1 MIYNSKIIKKSR
13 SVIAVVLSILV
24 FASTFVSVSA
34 VSLDINDT
42 KASNVNRTH
51 TDGYSYSVVKST
63 TKGYLSSGTS
73 TISDITGTAVKQNG
87 AGIYYTIETGTNTNG
102 DTTYSATVTG
112 TTDNAG
118 SNNSLTIPD
127 EIAVWNGK
135 TYLYYNVTKV
145 NNGSL
150 DKLNN
155 SLTNLKINKGIYS
168 MSSEVVRN
176 ITTLK
181 TISSDAKNN
190 TFYTYDNI
198 LYKVISSRLDGFS
211 YYFLEDVSVFA
222 VPQNYQKTT
231 LIIPS
236 TVKYTAREVYK
247 NRSNPTKVFNLP
259 VSRLSQYSLSNLR
272 NVTTIK
278 LGANIRYISYHQ
290 MSDGTIGS
298 GADSSVMSCNPKL
311 QKFEVDSGN
320 QYFIAGDNGKSLYS
334 KTYTILYRYANN
346 NSDTTFTCNRNTE
359 VLAYGCF
366 EDALNLQTIN
376 LNNSNASRVRYLGQ
390 AAFSNCASLNKITWS
405 PQNYYY
411 VKDDSGSY
419 VKKSNLAEFVASSL
433 NDGKVHKYNP
443 TGYTSPTFSIGY
455 SQLLLT
461 KDSLY
466 FGDTTTEK
474 DIVNKNQVDKN
485 KNNVLRQAL
494 QLWYKPLYSYI
505 NDKVKVQNTKAKTVA
520 LTDEVKSIIDKQN
533 KGFLDIDELNKENKR
548 LKNGTSN
555 GSDTY
560 LTKAGKW
567 TNEEKTKA
575 KVSINYTSGTT
586 TGIDLQLQIDKT
598 ASMISTGSSN
608 VKNPNMLTDER
619 QNMDSVLITDFSQDT
634 NCPASR
640 VYEQYSFVYN
650 LAKGLTESNNDEVKN
665 RVSVSAF
672 LGSLGNEGYAN
683 VFADSKKSGSNYT
696 YECGPN
702 LSHKISDISN
712 DLSYEELFSTSST
725 KLAQYLNSIDIENP
739 TEVLGTSYYQAT
751 RCAIEILKAKKKTSE
766 KATQVILVSDG
777 EPMNGGN
784 TVDLENEATISSKAK
799 ELRQLATV
807 YTILE
812 GRFSFDG
819 EQDARTAMGWVSGYD
834 TGADDYKKFNYSGSN
849 QTALTKA
856 FESIFDNIIEYKNTV
871 IKDVVNNTQFT
882 YGGNAVLEVN
892 KSNVLYDFVIN
903 YNNKDDNGL
912 LINKILQC
920 TNFISYDGSH
930 YYNYSSPNNVYVR
943 SLKTGVKYPISNE
956 DTTVGSYGYKFKF
969 RVPVS
974 EENSKFIFEG
984 VKTDGTVVNFLNTIT
999 ATSGIKWNLFEK
1011 NFVKFSTGVDYYDLT
1026 STTTD
1031 CVVADKEYVHHT
1043 FKIGDSKSGR
1053 VLLANLTCTE
1063 CGKKF
1068 SDVFTNDNQG
1078 NSYAY
1083 FGSAKIGTT
1092 YRPTVELHIPNTDY
1106 TDVFNLTFDLNLQ
1119 NKFFNTGGDY
1129 LTNYDGTSEGC
1140 FVYNETTNDIDNAM
1154 KGSYPNKTLD
1164 SVTPVNTVKTPE
1176 LEREKPVLEI
1186 KAELYQEKYNYS
1198 NKEYSLPLSDE
1209 STTYVAKNSDGTEY
1223 TVTMTNGKFDF
1234 STLPAFDTKTGKY
1247 ASYTVTRKS
1256 TVPTRY
1262 TADKLTF
1269 TFTSEQVKEAVKSK
1283 KPLTVTFKDT
1293 LKKATLNIKKTAF
1306 DNEVENV
1313 YFKVT
1318 TPNINS
1324 VKYGTYENIVKTDS
1338 EGVATVNELPIY
1350 DVDNSFVTY
1359 KVVELGLL
1367 KEDGTYEIP
1376 FKYLEPTSQ
1385 EFTFKNGNTYTAVKA
1400 VTFENKKRPT
1410 GNIEIIKTSED
1421 GIIKDIAFMVTG
1433 TDGSKIIVTTNDS
1446 GKAYAKEL
1454 FIADKEGNKFEYTV
1468 KEIGVL
1474 KEGKTVG
1481 SQNESD
1487 YELPIRYEKQQTQ
1500 TVTLDDT
1507 PDKTV
1512 TVSFD
1517 NKLLKGTINVVKKDT
1532 SDKYLEG
1539 VGYVLCDD
1547 DKNVVPLELSSK
1559 NTASY
1564 KVGGRTDYTLYTD
1577 KNGKISIDKLPIL
1590 DEGKYYYIK
1599 EVSTIDGYNLLSDYV
1614 KIDNLSYTNL
1624 EVTQTITNNPK
1635 YLLPMTGVTSA
1646 DWLSYLGILALAMGT
1661 GSFIYYRRKKVDN
1674 N

>member
-102 DTTYSATVTG
+102 DTTYSATITG

-145 NNGSL
+145 NNGAL

-168 MSSEVVRN
+168 MSSDVVRN

-236 TVKYTAREVYK
+236 TVKYTSREVYK
-247 NRSNPTKVFNLP
+247 NQSNPTKVSNLP

-298 GADSSVMSCNPKL
+298 GADSSIMSCNPKL

-320 QYFIAGDNGKSLYS
+320 PYFVAGDNGKSLYS

-390 AAFSNCASLNKITWS
+390 AAFSNCANLNKITWS

-474 DIVNKNQVDKN
+474 DIVNETQAKSN

-533 KGFLDIDELNKENKR
+533 KGFLDIDELNKDNKR

-619 QNMDSVLITDFSQDT
+619 QNMGSVLITDFSQDT
-634 NCPASR
+634 NCPSSR
-640 VYEQYSFVYN
+640 IYEQYSFVYN
-650 LAKGLTESNNDEVKN
+650 LAKGLTESNNDEVQN

-672 LGSLGNEGYAN
+672 LGSLGDEGYAN
-683 VFADSKKSGSNYT
+683 VFADSTKSGSNHS

-712 DLSYEELFSTSST
+712 DLSYKELFSTSST

-739 TEVLGTSYYQAT
+739 TGVLGTSYYQAT
-751 RCAIEILKAKKKTSE
+751 RCAIEIIKAKKKTSE

-777 EPMNGGN
+777 EPNNSSN
-784 TVDLENEATISSKAK
+784 TVELENEANISSKAK

-807 YTILE
+807 YTVLE
-812 GRFSFDG
+812 GRFSATAL
-819 EQDARTAMGWVSGYD
+819 EDARTAMGWVSGYNYNENNKQ
-834 TGADDYKKFNYSGSN
+834 DYNKFNYSGSN

-871 IKDVVNNTQFT
+871 IKDVVNNEQFNVDT
-882 YGGNAVLEVN
+882 SSNTVLEVD
-892 KSNVLYDFVIN
+892 KANVLYDFTIN
-903 YNNKDDNGL
+903 YNPTTDNRALISNLIKCSDYKDGGYY
-912 LINKILQC
+912 INYTKPENI
-920 TNFISYDGSH
+920 
-930 YYNYSSPNNVYVR
+930 YVR
-943 SLKTGVKYPISNE
+943 SRATGIKYPISNE
-956 DTTVGSYGYKFKF
+956 DTTANAQGYSFKF

-974 EENSKFIFEG
+974 EENSLFVFEG
-984 VKTDGTVVNFLNTIT
+984 ISKTDGSVISLVPMTS
-999 ATSGIKWNLFEK
+999 SGIRWNLTQKEFIK
-1011 NFVKFSTGVDYYDLT
+1011 IVTGNISYGLT
-1026 STTTD
+1026 STISD
-1031 CVVADKEYVHHT
+1031 CVVATKKYIHHS
-1043 FKIGDSKSGR
+1043 FNLGKSKSGITK
-1053 VLLANLTCTE
+1053 LANITCTE

-1106 TDVFNLTFDLNLQ
+1106 TDVFNLTFDLNLK

-1129 LTNYDGTSEGC
+1129 LTNFDGTSEGC
-1140 FVYNETTNDIDNAM
+1140 FVYDETTNDIDNAM

-1209 STTYVAKNSDGTEY
+1209 STTYVAKNSDSTEY

-1234 STLPAFDTKTGKY
+1234 STLPTFDTKTGKY

-1283 KPLTVTFKDT
+1283 KPLTVTFKDK

-1324 VKYGTYENIVKTDS
+1324 VEYGTYENIVKTDS

-1359 KVVELGLL
+1359 KVEELGLL

-1376 FKYLEPTSQ
+1376 FKYLEPASQ
-1385 EFTFKNGNTYTAVKA
+1385 EFTFKNGNTYTAVK
-1400 VTFENKKRPT
+1400 TISFENKKRPT

-1421 GIIKDIAFMVTG
+1421 EIIKDIAFMVTG

-1539 VGYVLCDD
+1539 VGYVLFDD
-1547 DKNVVPLELSSK
+1547 NKNVVPLELNSK

-1635 YLLPMTGVTSA
+1635 YLLPMTGA
-1646 DWLSYLGILALAMGT
+1646 DWLSYLCILALAMGT
-1661 GSFIYYRRKKVDN
+1661 GSFIYYQRKKVDN
-1674 N
+1674 K

>member
-51 TDGYSYSVVKST
+51 TDGYSYSVVTST

-112 TTDNAG
+112 TTDSAG

-145 NNGSL
+145 NNGAL

-155 SLTNLKINKGIYS
+155 SLTNLQINKGIYS
-168 MSSEVVRN
+168 MSSDVVRK

-198 LYKVISSRLDGFS
+198 LYRVISSRLDGFS
-211 YYFLEDVSVFA
+211 YYFLEEVSVFA

-247 NRSNPTKVFNLP
+247 NQSNPTKIDDLP
-259 VSRLSQYSLSNLR
+259 VSRLSQYSLSNLK

-278 LGANIRYISYHQ
+278 LGANIRYITYHQ
-290 MSDGTIGS
+290 IGDGTIGS

-311 QKFEVDSGN
+311 QKFEVDSSN
-320 QYFIAGDNGKSLYS
+320 PYFIAGDNGKPLYS

-366 EDALNLQTIN
+366 EDAKNLQTIN
-376 LNNSNASRVRYLGQ
+376 LNNSNASRVRYLSQ
-390 AAFSNCASLNKITWS
+390 SAFANCTSLTKINWS

-419 VKKSNLAEFVASSL
+419 VKKSNLAEFVASAL
-433 NDGKVHKYNP
+433 NVSMVNKSKITDV
-443 TGYTSPTFSIGY
+443 TFSIGY

-474 DIVNKNQVDKN
+474 DIVNETQAESN

-505 NDKVKVQNTKAKTVA
+505 NDKVKVQNTKAKAVA

-533 KGFLDIDELNKENKR
+533 KGFLDIEELNKENKK

-619 QNMDSVLITDFSQDT
+619 QNMDSVLITDFSVTQE
-634 NCPASR
+634 CPASR

-650 LAKGLTESNNDEVKN
+650 LAKGLTESNNDEVQN

-683 VFADSKKSGSNYT
+683 VFADSIKSGSNHT

-871 IKDVVNNTQFT
+871 IKDVINNEQFNVNTSSNT
-882 YGGNAVLEVN
+882 VLEVD
-892 KSNVLYDFVIN
+892 KANVLYDFTIN
-903 YNNKDDNGL
+903 YNPTTDNRA
-912 LINKILQC
+912 LISNLIKC
-920 TNFISYDGSH
+920 SDYKNGG
-930 YYNYSSPNNVYVR
+930 YYINYTKPENIYVR
-943 SLKTGVKYPISNE
+943 SRATGIKYPISNE
-956 DTTVGSYGYKFKF
+956 DTTANAQGYSFKF

-974 EENSKFIFEG
+974 EENSLFVFEG
-984 VKTDGTVVNFLNTIT
+984 VSKTDGSVISLVPMTS
-999 ATSGIKWNLFEK
+999 SGIRWNLTQKEFIK
-1011 NFVKFSTGVDYYDLT
+1011 IVTGNISYGLT
-1026 STTTD
+1026 STISD
-1031 CVVADKEYVHHT
+1031 CVVATKKYIHHS
-1043 FKIGDSKSGR
+1043 FNLGKSKSGITK
-1053 VLLANLTCTE
+1053 LANITCSE
-1063 CGKKF
+1063 CGKKY
-1068 SDVFTNDNQG
+1068 SDIFKNDNQG

-1106 TDVFNLTFDLNLQ
+1106 TDVFNLTFDLNL
-1119 NKFFNTGGDY
+1119 
-1129 LTNYDGTSEGC
+1129 
-1140 FVYNETTNDIDNAM
+1140 
-1154 KGSYPNKTLD
+1154 
-1164 SVTPVNTVKTPE
+1164 
-1176 LEREKPVLEI
+1176 
-1186 KAELYQEKYNYS
+1186 
-1198 NKEYSLPLSDE
+1198 
-1209 STTYVAKNSDGTEY
+1209 
-1223 TVTMTNGKFDF
+1223 
-1234 STLPAFDTKTGKY
+1234 
-1247 ASYTVTRKS
+1247 
-1256 TVPTRY
+1256 
-1262 TADKLTF
+1262 
-1269 TFTSEQVKEAVKSK
+1269 
-1283 KPLTVTFKDT
+1283 
-1293 LKKATLNIKKTAF
+1293 LN
-1306 DNEVENV
+1306 NL
-1313 YFKVT
+1313 
-1318 TPNINS
+1318 IN
-1324 VKYGTYENIVKTDS
+1324 
-1338 EGVATVNELPIY
+1338 
-1350 DVDNSFVTY
+1350 TY
-1359 KVVELGLL
+1359 KFS
-1367 KEDGTYEIP
+1367 P
-1376 FKYLEPTSQ
+1376 H
-1385 EFTFKNGNTYTAVKA
+1385 
-1400 VTFENKKRPT
+1400 
-1410 GNIEIIKTSED
+1410 
-1421 GIIKDIAFMVTG
+1421 
-1433 TDGSKIIVTTNDS
+1433 
-1446 GKAYAKEL
+1446 
-1454 FIADKEGNKFEYTV
+1454 
-1468 KEIGVL
+1468 
-1474 KEGKTVG
+1474 
-1481 SQNESD
+1481 
-1487 YELPIRYEKQQTQ
+1487 
-1500 TVTLDDT
+1500 
-1507 PDKTV
+1507 
-1512 TVSFD
+1512 
-1517 NKLLKGTINVVKKDT
+1517 
-1532 SDKYLEG
+1532 
-1539 VGYVLCDD
+1539 
-1547 DKNVVPLELSSK
+1547 
-1559 NTASY
+1559 
-1564 KVGGRTDYTLYTD
+1564 
-1577 KNGKISIDKLPIL
+1577 SIL
-1590 DEGKYYYIK
+1590 
-1599 EVSTIDGYNLLSDYV
+1599 
-1614 KIDNLSYTNL
+1614 
-1624 EVTQTITNNPK
+1624 
-1635 YLLPMTGVTSA
+1635 M
-1646 DWLSYLGILALAMGT
+1646 
-1661 GSFIYYRRKKVDN
+1661 
-1674 N
+1674 